1 MSPGTILG
9 TAPLGRAQHHQ
20 GDSQSTLEMQFSR
33 VSKEADK
40 LTPVPSELLI
50 FHVCWAPAYGPQ
62 VSSCHHL
69 RPSSYW
75 LPGHFLSP
83 EGLDAVVC
91 WTVFFELLNFLGGG
105 PERGW
110 DAEMA
115 PELQAEA
122 SSPSSPGRFV
132 RHCW

>member
-40 LTPVPSELLI
+40 LTPVLSELLI

-91 WTVFFELLNFLGGG
+91 LDSFLRASQL
-105 PERGW
+105 PGW
-110 DAEMA
+110 RPRKGM
-115 PELQAEA
+115 
-122 SSPSSPGRFV
+122 G
-132 RHCW
+132 C